1 MTQTATGE
9 RQAPAIED
17 HDILTVYEAAAFLRI
32 SRAALY
38 KLLKRGEIPAA
49 KVLDRWRFSR
59 RQLHQWIE
67 EQRKSA

>member
-1 MTQTATGE
+1 MTSTETDE
-9 RQAPAIED
+9 RQAAPSSED
-17 HDILTVYEAAAFLRI
+17 DILTVDEAAKFLRL
-32 SRAALY
+32 SRAAIY

-49 KVLDRWRFSR
+49 RVLDRWRFSR